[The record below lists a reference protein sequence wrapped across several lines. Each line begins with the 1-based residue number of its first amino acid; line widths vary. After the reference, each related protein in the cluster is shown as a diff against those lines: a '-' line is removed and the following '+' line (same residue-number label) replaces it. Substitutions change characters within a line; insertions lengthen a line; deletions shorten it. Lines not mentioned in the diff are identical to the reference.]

1 MFRNVLV
8 GYEGSERSE
17 DALALGHALA
27 AADGAV
33 TAVCAY
39 WYEPLSSRV
48 GPGGPGE
55 MTMRAGAEETLAPL
69 RDRSDAATETL
80 AIPAASPARALREL
94 AEEED
99 HDLIVVGS
107 TDRGAVGCVFA
118 GTTADGLLHGG
129 PCPIAVAPRGY
140 HRRPRRLR
148 RIGVAYDGSEASQ
161 VGLDTARRLATE
173 RGAELTILR
182 ALNHVPVPAAGD
194 VGSATVID
202 DPDLRAAAQADL
214 DDVVDR
220 LRASGVAVTG
230 ELLEGAPGLVL
241 AQRCKDLDLLVAGSR
256 GHGRIGRVFLGSVSH
271 YLMSHNTAPVVVI
284 PPKD

>member
-1 MFRNVLV
+1 
-8 GYEGSERSE
+8 
-17 DALALGHALA
+17 
-27 AADGAV
+27 
-33 TAVCAY
+33 
-39 WYEPLSSRV
+39 
-48 GPGGPGE
+48 
-55 MTMRAGAEETLAPL
+55 
-69 RDRSDAATETL
+69 
-80 AIPAASPARALREL
+80 
-94 AEEED
+94 
-99 HDLIVVGS
+99 
-107 TDRGAVGCVFA
+107 
-118 GTTADGLLHGG
+118 
-129 PCPIAVAPRGY
+129 
-140 HRRPRRLR
+140 
-148 RIGVAYDGSEASQ
+148 
-161 VGLDTARRLATE
+161 
-173 RGAELTILR
+173 
-182 ALNHVPVPAAGD
+182 VPVPAAGD